1 MSETMTATSPGI
13 TISTEGS
20 NNKHFALER
29 YLESEFSSGS
39 FYIHVGS
46 AKETKT
52 FDNGVLPNS
61 YNVSIST

>member
-1 MSETMTATSPGI
+1 MRATALEI
-13 TISTEGS
+13 AISAEGS
-20 NNKHFALER
+20 NNKHPALESH
-29 YLESEFSSGS
+29 LESEFSSGS

-52 FDNGVLPNS
+52 FDNGVRPNS